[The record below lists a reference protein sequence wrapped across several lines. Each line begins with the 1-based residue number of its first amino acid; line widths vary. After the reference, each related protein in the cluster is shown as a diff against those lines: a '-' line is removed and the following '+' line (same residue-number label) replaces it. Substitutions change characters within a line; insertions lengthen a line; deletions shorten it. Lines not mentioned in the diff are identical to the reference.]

1 MERQLELALGGQMLP
16 LQAYL
21 QGADSGSH
29 PGRIGH
35 TAKHLC
41 TSLLHRTV
49 EVAYHNPTVRAD
61 AMRAAMQ
68 LLCKFG
74 ADLCQ
79 VHDDTTPRDFWT
91 LLVRGDAQQQEAP
104 TGVEVALPAQQS
116 SFWEL
121 SATNLKQQARV
132 RKTEIGRML
141 HDLER
146 RGLLHTLMPLLKKRG
161 GCEPIRAVML
171 RVPLLRNV
179 LSFLDLQL

>member
-1 MERQLELALGGQMLP
+1 
-16 LQAYL
+16 
-21 QGADSGSH
+21 
-29 PGRIGH
+29 
-35 TAKHLC
+35 
-41 TSLLHRTV
+41 
-49 EVAYHNPTVRAD
+49 
-61 AMRAAMQ
+61 MQ

-79 VHDDTTPRDFWT
+79 VHDDTTLRDFWT